1 MSLMDL
7 MGLTTRGTGECII
20 KIGGSEISEFYPNLQ
35 TSVIKLSCQDSSEA
49 TLSFVT
55 LRDDQGSWPIMEDN
69 RFHTWKKIEIIVV
82 FSEQQTPL
90 FSGYIREINNDL
102 TEQGQTSTT
111 TLICQDRFIAMDREV
126 IYKNWD
132 EYRESLD
139 IIKDIIRPYGITLAT
154 GVSFTPADNLQQNK
168 TDYRFIRE
176 IADKNKYE
184 MYLRAKAGGVTEL
197 YLGPAQTSASSST
210 KEILVRA
217 GRQTNCFSF
226 NVKFDGYLPDS
237 ITTATMAKT
246 SPEIDQSNNPPQE
259 ALLGNQTADSSAS
272 GLKSFQWSLPPCHG
286 NNLETA
292 QAQAQAQAEKQA
304 FKLNATGRIDGTAYG
319 ALLMPG
325 TLVSVAGTGNN
336 NGDWY
341 VKSTSH
347 EFSSG
352 GYVVNFDLIRNAS
365 AGDEKHVSHVLS
377 GAL

>member
-7 MGLTTRGTGECII
+7 MGLTTRATGECII
-20 KIGGSEISEFYPNLQ
+20 KIGGTEISEFYPNLQ
-35 TSVIKLSCQDSSEA
+35 STVINLNCQGSSEA
-49 TLSFVT
+49 TLNFVT

-69 RFHTWKKIEIIVV
+69 RFHTWKKVEITVV
-82 FSEQQTPL
+82 FADQKTPV
-90 FSGYIREINNDL
+90 FSGYIREINNDMA
-102 TEQGQTSTT
+102 EQGHTSTT
-111 TLICQDRFIAMDREV
+111 SVICQDSFIAMDRQV
-126 IYKNWD
+126 VNKNWD

-139 IIKDIIRPYGITLAT
+139 IIKDIIKSYGITLAT
-154 GVSFTPADNLQQNK
+154 DVSFTPADNLQQNK

-184 MYLRAKAGGVTEL
+184 MYLRNKAGSFNEM
-197 YLGPAQTSASSST
+197 YLGPAQTSASPSN
-210 KEILVRA
+210 KKILVRA
-217 GRQTNCFSF
+217 GRLTNCFSF

-237 ITTATMAKT
+237 ITTATLAKT
-246 SPEIDQSNNPPQE
+246 DSEIDQTNNPPQE
-259 ALLGNQTADSSAS
+259 ALLGNQTTGSSAS
-272 GLKSFQWSLPPCHG
+272 GLKSFQWSLPPNHG

-292 QAQAQAQAEKQA
+292 QAQAQAQAEKLA

-352 GYVVNFDLIRNAS
+352 GYVVNFGLIRNAS